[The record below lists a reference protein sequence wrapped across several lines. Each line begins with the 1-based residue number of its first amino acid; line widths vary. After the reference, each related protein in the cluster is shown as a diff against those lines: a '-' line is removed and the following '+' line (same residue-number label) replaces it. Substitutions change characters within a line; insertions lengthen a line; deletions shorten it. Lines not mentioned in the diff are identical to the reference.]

1 MVNGQFP
8 GNVRFAGNPPQ
19 SMATPSV
26 NIGEKF
32 GLICLHCFIF
42 FSFSRVLDMTN
53 TLAYLHLPLIL
64 GFLTVAVVLFQGG
77 IPRAFGSNITRALLA
92 FTLWAIIGLP
102 FSYWRGGSLTTLKE
116 TWLKTIL
123 VYLAI
128 AGLITTYKRLRTMI
142 YTLGCAFVTA
152 TLLVMLFGVGE
163 GERVALPQGELA
175 NSNQVALAM
184 MLGLPLIWLIATDS
198 TRFKPTRILFAL
210 ATPFMLRVMFRAGSR
225 AAVITLLLIFV
236 LLLLEVSLVNK
247 VKLLVGGCL
256 MLLLIM
262 GFLTRDL
269 KARYGTLFSDDLVY
283 GDEHTFEVQDSARRS
298 TIGRRNLLLR
308 GAVMTAKHPIFGV
321 GMGNFAPASNENVK
335 SGQRGDWGVTHNSYL
350 QISSET
356 GIPGLAFY
364 ALAMML
370 SWYKAKHVRKRAG
383 FGPEWAE
390 LARIALGLRVGL
402 LGLLVLM
409 FFGSLAYNFYFP
421 CFAGLVVALEFCSNQ
436 LMAKEA
442 AAAAA
447 AAAGRTEAVA
457 GGPRKLSRGG
467 YKQPLPA

>member
-1 MVNGQFP
+1 
-8 GNVRFAGNPPQ
+8 
-19 SMATPSV
+19 
-26 NIGEKF
+26 
-32 GLICLHCFIF
+32 
-42 FSFSRVLDMTN
+42 
-53 TLAYLHLPLIL
+53 
-64 GFLTVAVVLFQGG
+64 
-77 IPRAFGSNITRALLA
+77 
-92 FTLWAIIGLP
+92 
-102 FSYWRGGSLTTLKE
+102 
-116 TWLKTIL
+116 
-123 VYLAI
+123 
-128 AGLITTYKRLRTMI
+128 
-142 YTLGCAFVTA
+142 
-152 TLLVMLFGVGE
+152 
-163 GERVALPQGELA
+163 
-175 NSNQVALAM
+175 
-184 MLGLPLIWLIATDS
+184 
-198 TRFKPTRILFAL
+198 
-210 ATPFMLRVMFRAGSR
+210 
-225 AAVITLLLIFV
+225 
-236 LLLLEVSLVNK
+236 
-247 VKLLVGGCL
+247 
-256 MLLLIM
+256 
-262 GFLTRDL
+262 
-269 KARYGTLFSDDLVY
+269 
-283 GDEHTFEVQDSARRS
+283 
-298 TIGRRNLLLR
+298 
-308 GAVMTAKHPIFGV
+308 MTAKHPIFGV

-356 GIPGLAFY
+356 GTPGLAFY